1 MPLIS
6 SFYGILIK
14 MYFGDHV
21 PPHFH
26 AEYGEFAA
34 QISINDFGV
43 IEGYLPPKAL
53 ALVVEW
59 ASIHKNEIAE
69 NWKILSEDGNGV
81 FNKIEPLR

>member
-43 IEGYLPPKAL
+43 QVSDTTMFNSSTKA
-53 ALVVEW
+53 
-59 ASIHKNEIAE
+59 KY
-69 NWKILSEDGNGV
+69 KI
-81 FNKIEPLR
+81 

>member
-1 MPLIS
+1 MLLIS

-34 QISINDFGV
+34 
-43 IEGYLPPKAL
+43 
-53 ALVVEW
+53 
-59 ASIHKNEIAE
+59 
-69 NWKILSEDGNGV
+69 
-81 FNKIEPLR
+81 